1 MKNTLLHLLFLLTT
15 TKMMMVLKT
24 ESGVKDGQKL
34 RRKFYMLLL
43 SSRSWFWEEAEK
55 VLAALVSNH
64 FLDWDICC
72 WRNEFNYFKTLNS
85 KTLLFLWLI
94 NFPFEIS
101 LKLTL
106 TLTCCTS
113 TFSILSYVNYLIGVN
128 CKRRVILND
137 VLKYFFMIQ
146 YRKDCQ
152 FFASTLWPIY
162 FGSSFPFR
170 YGLILVSRN
179 PHKKLPINER

>member
-106 TLTCCTS
+106 TLTCCK
-113 TFSILSYVNYLIGVN
+113 FSILS
-128 CKRRVILND
+128 KRFLGSIAKREWFYKLHDTIQERLSIFRF
-137 VLKYFFMIQ
+137 YFMAYIFW
-146 YRKDCQ
+146 K
-152 FFASTLWPIY
+152 
-162 FGSSFPFR
+162 
-170 YGLILVSRN
+170 
-179 PHKKLPINER
+179 